1 MKKILLWLALVPFSL
16 LFQTC
21 SHDEAENSAPGN
33 IQFAFQ
39 VDGATENG
47 RTAEALVIPPGS
59 NALISIK
66 KHNGQIVYT
75 RKPVEILSFGNGY
88 ITAPLALP
96 WGGYYVTEFLI
107 ADDENNIIFATPLS
121 GSPLASLID
130 HPVPFYFAIQAD
142 RVTHTGVQTISTD
155 FHMPQAFGYATFD
168 PELISPD
175 LLLTTFVTNYEGG
188 LKAATAHAYVLHGT
202 DTVFDDMLGA
212 KVNTVHFD
220 GVATETYKLIIHR
233 PGFAPYRH
241 TFVLEELQDELQGDP
256 LAVVLDPA
264 LTMTAVTT
272 VDHANFTFGFATG
285 DILTPKTVRVDWGDG
300 ATDSVVVEY
309 QYDFGFYHEYAT
321 PGEHF
326 VSVTG
331 DTDIIISFGGAFN
344 LSGGTSLNL
353 EHLGEL
359 RFLSIT
365 DGPERVDLSHN
376 KHLQSVEVQTTTV
389 RFLDVSDNHELVYL
403 AFNPGNTHFDVAS
416 FRKMIDDIY
425 NSVLEHPRVGRL
437 FISRDVAGTAYLQL
451 LTLDDWEK
459 LVALRD
465 TYGWE
470 IFPNPVD

>member
-16 LFQTC
+16 LLQTC
-21 SHDEAENSAPGN
+21 SPDEAEHSAPGN

-66 KHNGQIVYT
+66 KHNGQILYT
-75 RKPVEILSFGNGY
+75 RKPVEILSFGNSY

-155 FHMPQAFGYATFD
+155 FHMPQAFGYATFGA
-168 PELISPD
+168 EVVTPD
-175 LLLTTFVTNYEGG
+175 LLLTTFAINDAGE
-188 LKAATAHAYVLHGT
+188 LKAAAAHAYVVHGA
-202 DTVFDDMLGA
+202 DTLFDAMLGA

-220 GVATETYKLIIHR
+220 GVTSETYTLIITH
-233 PGFAPYRH
+233 PGFARYHR
-241 TFVLEELQDELQGDP
+241 TFILSQLKDELQGDP

-264 LTMTAVTT
+264 LTMVARRGRTMELSFKTP
-272 VDHANFTFGFATG
+272 
-285 DILTPKTVRVDWGDG
+285 DILTPKTIYVDWGDG
-300 ATDSVVVEY
+300 TADTLVMEFQGHFGWFHD
-309 QYDFGFYHEYAT
+309 YDI

-331 DTDIIISFGGAFN
+331 DLDMIHWFGWIFF
-344 LSGGTSLNL
+344 LSGGNSLHV
-353 EHLGEL
+353 EHLTEM
-359 RFLSIT
+359 REIIV
-365 DGPERVDLSHN
+365 PEGLDHIDLSHN
-376 KHLQSVEVQTTTV
+376 KKLQTVQIQNVTI
-389 RFLDVSDNHELVYL
+389 RSIDVSDNHALTDL
-403 AFNPGNTHFDVAS
+403 TFSPGTTNFDAAS
-416 FRKMIDDIY
+416 FRTMIDDIY
-425 NSVLEHPRVGRL
+425 TSVVAHPRPGRL
-437 FISRDVAGTAYLQL
+437 HISSDGAGTQFLQPPSFS
-451 LTLDDWEK
+451 DRNK
-459 LVALRD
+459 LAALRD

-470 IFPNPVD
+470 IIPNSIY